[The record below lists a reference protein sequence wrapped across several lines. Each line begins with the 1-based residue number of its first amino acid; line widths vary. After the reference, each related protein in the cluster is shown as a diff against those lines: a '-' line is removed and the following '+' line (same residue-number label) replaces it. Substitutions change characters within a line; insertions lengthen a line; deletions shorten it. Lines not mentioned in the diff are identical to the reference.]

1 MSKIS
6 IKKDFKDGEKLFAS
20 ELNNNFGVIEAGV
33 NANEANLEAIIEDAE
48 TRLQKELENITTD
61 RGWDWGGSSTDR
73 VTFYKGDTAQVD
85 SQAIKNGQMLYN
97 TETGETALDD
107 NGKRIVTGSGNVV
120 YIGDE
125 EPTNEATKIW
135 INSDS
140 IEAKGNQV
148 TNSMEG
154 NETNIAPSVNA
165 VKEYINNKVLN
176 YSTEEQVV
184 GTWIDG
190 KPIYRKVL
198 EGTTPAYTS
207 ANLTTIPNLETL
219 IDIRGITGSTYKG
232 GITWVNLG
240 VDPQQYRQ
248 IYVIGQTVGII
259 QQSNEETPYRII
271 LEYTK
276 TTD

>member
-48 TRLQKELENITTD
+48 TRLQKELENITAD

-140 IEAKGNQV
+140 IKAKGNQV

-165 VKEYINNKVLN
+165 VKEYISDKVEN
-176 YSTEEQVV
+176 YTTEEQVI

-190 KPIYRKVL
+190 KPIYRKVINK
-198 EGTTPAYTS
+198 GHYTFTNGDNKFAHGISNLGDVVDIKYTMFFSNANQYYIHWSAIASKIATNTDVILS
-207 ANLTTIPNLETL
+207 ANGDNTFDKL
-219 IDIRGITGSTYKG
+219 K
-232 GITWVNLG
+232 
-240 VDPQQYRQ
+240 
-248 IYVIGQTVGII
+248 II
-259 QQSNEETPYRII
+259 I
-271 LEYTK
+271 EYTK

>member
-48 TRLQKELENITTD
+48 TRLQKELENITAD

-165 VKEYINNKVLN
+165 VKEYIDNFQE
-176 YSTEEQVV
+176 YSEEEQVV
-184 GTWIDG
+184 GTWLG
-190 KPIYRKVL
+190 KPLYRKTL
-198 EGTTPAYTS
+198 EFTPNASETKS
-207 ANLTTIPNLETL
+207 LNINNIDKVWIDESHSFIDNSGETL
-219 IDIRGITGSTYKG
+219 PLNQYITEGYSRAWINKETGLRFVTTLNISNREGY
-232 GITWVNLG
+232 L
-240 VDPQQYRQ
+240 
-248 IYVIGQTVGII
+248 TV
-259 QQSNEETPYRII
+259 
-271 LEYTK
+271 LYTK